1 MRRIG
6 YVVAAALG
14 SLIVFHPPAPAAD
27 LPTKKEVPATPPVN
41 CFASIWTY
49 LDSTASDCPLSYGP
63 FTVYATI
70 DVGVGYNTNG
80 AAYTA
85 AWNNG
90 VNSFVTKQNY
100 GVKWLWTPN
109 GLSQSVAGI
118 KMSQPI
124 GWGWSLIGTIE
135 TGFNPY
141 YGYLADA
148 QRSQVQNNGKALVL
162 QGANA
167 DSSRSGQWDNS
178 QGFIGVSNKTFGTLT
193 VGRVNTLSL
202 DAINSYDPMNGSYA
216 FSPLGFSGSYAGFG
230 DTEAARANTA
240 VKYRLDLPYPG
251 FYGSNFRVGG
261 LVQWGGYD
269 QGNGTSGLYQGQV
282 GADFANLFN
291 FGGTLSMDA
300 IGSYAKDVVNVGTFT
315 GSCAVLKAGPDKGL
329 VGCSDGVPNFYSNT
343 DVTATLSN
351 NTGILLVGKYKW
363 GPVTASGGYGWLKL
377 ANPSNDYLNG
387 FQTIGG
393 WNVPGTIPST
403 SPLAKSF
410 PTQWTNYTNYNVNRI
425 APYFFFGAKYAVTS
439 QIDVTGAFY
448 YQQQTD
454 YNSSTTPCANANA
467 TFVEP
472 NGTNFTVSRVNNGKC
487 AGSQDAISFLI
498 DYRPVKRVDLY
509 AGVMISNVYGGLANG
524 FQAVQNIAPT
534 AGLRVKF

>member
-1 MRRIG
+1 MKRIG
-6 YVVAAALG
+6 YAVAAAIG
-14 SLIVFHPPAPAAD
+14 FLIAPQAPGAYAAD
-27 LPTKKEVPATPPVN
+27 LPTKKESMPPPPAN
-41 CFASIWTY
+41 CFASLWTW
-49 LDSTASDCPLSYGP
+49 LDSTAADCPLSYGP
-63 FTVYATI
+63 FTVYAMV
-70 DVGVGYNTNG
+70 DVGFGYNTNG
-80 AAYTA
+80 AAYTP

-90 VNSFVTKQNY
+90 VNSFITKQNY

-109 GLSQSVAGI
+109 GLSQSVAGV

-124 GWGWSLIGTIE
+124 GWGWSLIGSIE

-148 QRSQVQNNGKALVL
+148 QRSQVQNNGKPLVL

-178 QGFIGVSNKTFGTLT
+178 QGFIGVSNRTYGTLT

-202 DAINSYDPMNGSYA
+202 DAINPYDPMNGSYA

-240 VKYRLDLPYPG
+240 VKYSVDLM
-251 FYGSNFRVGG
+251 NFRAAG

-269 QGNGTSGLYQGQV
+269 QGNGTTGLYQGQV
-282 GADFANLFN
+282 GADVANLF
-291 FGGTLSMDA
+291 GGALSMDA
-300 IGSYAKDVVNVGTFT
+300 IGSYAKDVVNVGAFT
-315 GSCAVLKAGPDKGL
+315 GSCAVLKSGPFKGD
-329 VGCSDGVPNFYSNT
+329 VGCTSGIPNFYTNT

-351 NTGILLVGKYKW
+351 NTGVLLVAKYKW
-363 GPVTASGGYGWLKL
+363 GPVTASGGYAWLKL
-377 ANPSNDYLNG
+377 ANPSDDYLNG
-387 FQTIGG
+387 FTTIGG
-393 WNVPGTIPST
+393 WNVPATIPST
-403 SPLAKSF
+403 SPLAKMF
-410 PTQWTNYTNYNVNRI
+410 PTQWTNYTNYNVSRI
-425 APYFFFGAKYAVTS
+425 APYFFFGAKYAVTP
-439 QIDVTGAFY
+439 QLDVTGAFY

-454 YNSSTTPCANANA
+454 YNSSPTPCAYANT
-467 TFVEP
+467 TFLEP
-472 NGTNFTVSRVNNGKC
+472 NGTSFTVSRSNNSKC